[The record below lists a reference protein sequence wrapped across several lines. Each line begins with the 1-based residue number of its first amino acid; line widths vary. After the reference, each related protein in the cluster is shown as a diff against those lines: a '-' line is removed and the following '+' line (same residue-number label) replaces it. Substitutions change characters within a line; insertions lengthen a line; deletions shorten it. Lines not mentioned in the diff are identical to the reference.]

1 MPNFID
7 FLIFL
12 GMVFLRFGVPLLIV
26 LGIGY
31 LLKRLDRRWE
41 AEAREYAARQAAQQP
56 QVQPKAPRP
65 VERPAV
71 PVRTPAEMPQM
82 PFIVPPPVAIRDS
95 QLPLPQPGLVATP
108 PQACWDAQKCPA
120 DKKAQCA
127 APQHPEQPCWQARFD
142 AEGHVPE
149 ECVNCDIF
157 QRYPMM

>member
-1 MPNFID
+1 MPNFVD
-7 FLIFL
+7 FLVFL

-31 LLKRLDRRWE
+31 LLKQLDQRWE
-41 AEAREYAARQAAQQP
+41 AEAREYAAKQAAQQP
-56 QVQPKAPRP
+56 GIRPEAPRP

-82 PFIVPPPVAIRDS
+82 PFIIPPPAAIKDTR
-95 QLPLPQPGLVATP
+95 LPLAQPGLMATP
-108 PQACWDAQKCPA
+108 PQACWDAKKCSA

-127 APQHPEQPCWQARFD
+127 APQHPDQPCWQARFD
-142 AEGHVPE
+142 AEGRVPK
-149 ECVNCDIF
+149 ECVGCDIF